1 MDRIL
6 VRKLAKTLLEYPL
19 DKDKTRIGRD
29 PGNDIVLAGDLNIS
43 ESHAEVQKRPT
54 GGYIVDL
61 DTLNGTFLNG
71 EIIIKEKELRDGDK
85 ITIGQ
90 YTLVCRCGDE
100 VNTAE
105 DAASV
110 VSAPEAPPEAAK
122 PPAEIIPAAEPAP
135 GLPAADKEE
144 PAAVA
149 SYPEASP
156 VEAPVPEIIPAAEPV
171 LELPAADKEEPAAA
185 ASTPEVS
192 PAETPAPEVV
202 PVTEPAAEPPAAA
215 EEPAAA
221 ASVPEVPP
229 EAETP
234 APEIIPSTEPVPET
248 PPAAAEA
255 NDAAA
260 SIPEVPPEAETPA
273 PELIPAEPAPAPAP
287 EPAAA
292 DMDDSFAATIMKAP
306 KAETTAPEMISAE
319 PAQEP
324 PTGGNDDSFESTSI
338 LKVPQA
344 EAPVPELIPVEPE
357 PQAVETKDSS
367 PAAPAAARA
376 AAPPDTSDR
385 FAITSI
391 LKVPRKMKPAP
402 GAASAAPDLEEGVI
416 EIEVQ
421 ETPFWSKKR
430 LTKAAILTGAAGC
443 AIFVLA
449 VLRSADF
456 RARLVPGSQIS
467 FNVVPDDAQVYVN
480 GAEMPK
486 PGSGVLRNLPAGKFT
501 VKVLHSSYPA
511 ARTLDIETG
520 LFKRRVVVES
530 APGGISIK

>member
-19 DKDKTRIGRD
+19 DKERTRIGRD

-71 EIIIKEKELRDGDK
+71 EIIIKEKELLDGDK

-105 DAASV
+105 DAAP
-110 VSAPEAPPEAAK
+110 AAGTPEVPPEAEVPA
-122 PPAEIIPAAEPAP
+122 AEIIPAAEPAP
-135 GLPAADKEE
+135 
-144 PAAVA
+144 
-149 SYPEASP
+149 
-156 VEAPVPEIIPAAEPV
+156 
-171 LELPAADKEEPAAA
+171 ELPAADKEEPAAPA
-185 ASTPEVS
+185 VSPEVS
-192 PAETPAPEVV
+192 QAETPAPEVI
-202 PVTEPAAEPPAAA
+202 PATEPVPETPAAA
-215 EEPAAA
+215 AEDNDAA

-234 APEIIPSTEPVPET
+234 VPEI
-248 PPAAAEA
+248 
-255 NDAAA
+255 
-260 SIPEVPPEAETPA
+260 
-273 PELIPAEPAPAPAP
+273 IPAEPAP
-287 EPAAA
+287 EPAA
-292 DMDDSFAATIMKAP
+292 DDVDDSFAATIMKAP
-306 KAETTAPEMISAE
+306 KAETPAPEMIPAE

-338 LKVPQA
+338 LKAPQA
-344 EAPVPELIPVEPE
+344 ETPAPEVIPAEPE
-357 PQAVETKDSS
+357 PRAMEAEDNS
-367 PAAPAAARA
+367 PAAPAAVHA

-391 LKVPRKMKPAP
+391 LKVPRKVKPAP

-430 LTKAAILTGAAGC
+430 LKKAAVLAGAAGC
-443 AIFVLA
+443 AIFGLA

-456 RARLVPGSQIS
+456 RARLMPSSRIS

-486 PGSGVLRNLPAGKFT
+486 PGSGVLRNLPAGKFN

-530 APGGISIK
+530 APGGISTK

>member
-192 PAETPAPEVV
+192 P
-202 PVTEPAAEPPAAA
+202 
-215 EEPAAA
+215 
-221 ASVPEVPP
+221 
-229 EAETP
+229 AETP